1 MKPKLQSLLEMC
13 INEGLT
19 ATVFGCE
26 VDLTTS
32 QMQAIIEKA
41 NREIWLQLDTYFTF
55 TDNDND

>member
-41 NREIWLQLDTYFTF
+41 NREIWLQIDTYFTF
-55 TDNDND
+55 DDTNN

>member
-1 MKPKLQSLLEMC
+1 MKVNQQSLLEMC

-41 NREIWLQLDTYFTF
+41 NREIWLQIDTYFTF
-55 TDNDND
+55 DDTNN